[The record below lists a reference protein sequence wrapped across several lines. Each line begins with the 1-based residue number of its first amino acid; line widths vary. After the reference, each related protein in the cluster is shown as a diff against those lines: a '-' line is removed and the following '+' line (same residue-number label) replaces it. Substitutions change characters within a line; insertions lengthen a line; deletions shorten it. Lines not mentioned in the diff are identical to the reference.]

1 MGPHIGCYLRKF
13 LKGDTA
19 NVSNVSE
26 LDSINAELALRELA
40 RRRYR
45 EYLPYV
51 HGSAWK
57 TTRMSRY
64 LADNV
69 QDFLETDTG
78 HAYDILVI
86 ETPPQHGKL
95 LADDTPVLTSAGW
108 KRHGDLRVG
117 DYVYNHKGEKVKV
130 THIHPKHY
138 ANREVTLTNG
148 EKIQCHEN
156 HEWLV
161 YDRNNRREHVVETKY
176 LEQRNVQQG
185 GREHRRGHRY
195 NFQLPRRVPILGDKK
210 ALAVEP
216 YVLGV
221 WLGDGTNT
229 KCHICACKADLITL
243 DECRRF
249 YPRGSEWVHKDT
261 GVITRSYLGLTQDLR
276 QYGMCYSDHKTE
288 KYIPD
293 DYLTASREQRLE
305 LLAGL
310 IDTDGY
316 VDRKHRRVVFTT
328 ADVKLRRTF
337 EELIATFG
345 WRTTTCEF
353 KPCVS
358 TSGIIGRH
366 PYWQIAF
373 NPTEYIPCRIERKQL
388 REYSKPR
395 RVSICDI
402 RKIEPVSGNCITVE
416 GGIYLVGRSMVPTHN
431 SLTITE
437 TLPSWY
443 MGRWPDKRVIIAS
456 YNEDFAEKFC
466 RRNKEKIKSKGDA
479 LFNIHIGAVDR
490 AVEFELAG
498 HTGRLISRGIR
509 SGITGNPANLVIIDD
524 PVKNR
529 EEADSETFRSK
540 VWEEWQNSIKS
551 RLAAGAK
558 VIIIMTPWHEDD
570 LAARVLANEHN
581 ARLLRLP
588 VEAEEDDPLGRS
600 AGDPLCPEL
609 GKDAAWLAD
618 FKASYIADPL
628 GGARA
633 WSALYQ
639 CSPRIEGGNLVLRE
653 WWRYYD
659 TKEILAF
666 GTELISVDAAFKGTD
681 SSDYVAI
688 TVWGKRG
695 NDYYLRYCLN
705 RQMSFTET
713 LRSIRLV
720 KQLYPLAQRVLIED
734 KANGSAIIDVLQREM
749 FCIPVT
755 PRGGKEARVNAVS
768 PAIESGHVYL
778 PMDAPWLE
786 TYIDQWAAFPAGA
799 HDDMVD
805 SSTQALAFM
814 LFSSGQYE
822 LPPIPEEVAMAD
834 REQEA
839 FLDGDQL
846 YDVYDQRNGML

>member
-1 MGPHIGCYLRKF
+1 MSDYDI
-13 LKGDTA
+13 
-19 NVSNVSE
+19 
-26 LDSINAELALRELA
+26 IQAELANRELA

-45 EYLPYV
+45 SYLPYV
-51 HGSAWK
+51 HGGAWVR
-57 TTRMSRY
+57 TRLSEF
-64 LADNV
+64 LADRV
-69 QDFLETDTG
+69 QSFIEKNTG
-78 HAYDILVI
+78 NAYDILVI

-95 LADDTPVLTSAGW
+95 LADDTPVLTSEGW

-117 DYVYNHKGEKVKV
+117 DYVYNHKGERVKV
-130 THIHPKHY
+130 THIHPKYY
-138 ANREVTLTNG
+138 ADREVTLTNG

-195 NFQLPRRVPILGDKK
+195 NFQLPRRTPILGDKK
-210 ALAVEP
+210 ELAVEP

-293 DYLTASREQRLE
+293 EYLTASREQRLE

-353 KPCVS
+353 KSCVS

-437 TLPSWY
+437 SLPSWY
-443 MGRWPDKRVIIAS
+443 LGKYPTRKVILAS
-456 YNEDFAEKFC
+456 YNDDFAERFC
-466 RRNKEKIKSKGDA
+466 RRNKEKIRQFGDK
-479 LFNIHIGAVDR
+479 LFHIQIGEIDR
-490 AVEFELAG
+490 ATEIELDN
-498 HTGRLISRGIR
+498 HKGRLISRGIR
-509 SGITGNPANLVIIDD
+509 SGITGNPGDLIIIDD
-524 PVKNR
+524 PIKSR
-529 EEADSETFRSK
+529 EEADSDTWRDK
-540 VWEEWQNSIKS
+540 VWAEWQNSIKS
-551 RLAAGAK
+551 RLSAGAK
-558 VIIIMTPWHEDD
+558 VVVIMTPWHEDD
-570 LAARVLANEHN
+570 LAARILATEPN
-581 ARLLRLP
+581 ATLLRIP
-588 VEAEEDDPLGRS
+588 VEAEENDPLGRKPGS
-600 AGDPLCPEL
+600 ALCPEL
-609 GKDAAWLAD
+609 GKDDAWLAD
-618 FKASYIADPL
+618 FKASYLSDPK

-633 WSALYQ
+633 WTALYQ
-639 CSPRIEGGNLVLRE
+639 CRPRVEGGNLIQRS
-653 WWRYYD
+653 WWQYFD
-659 TKEILAF
+659 PKDVTVF
-666 GTELISVDAAFKGTD
+666 GTELISVDAAFKGLDT
-681 SSDYVAI
+681 SDFVAI
-688 TVWGKRG
+688 TVWGKLG
-695 NDYYLRYCLN
+695 ANYYLRYCMN
-705 RQMSFTET
+705 RKMSFTET
-713 LRSIRLV
+713 LQAIRLV
-720 KQLYPLAQRVLIED
+720 QSLYPAARRVLIED

-749 FCIPVT
+749 FCIPVN
-755 PRGGKEARVNAVS
+755 PKGGKKSRVNAVS
-768 PAIESGHVYL
+768 PAIEAGHVFL
-778 PMDAPWLE
+778 PMGAPWLDE
-786 TYIDQWAAFPAGA
+786 YIEQWSAFPAGA

-805 SSTQALAFM
+805 STTQALGYM
-814 LFSSGQYE
+814 LYSSGE
-822 LPPIPEEVAMAD
+822 AVSVGLPERAEEQR
-834 REQEA
+834 REEDA
-839 FLDGDQL
+839 FLDSESL
-846 YDVYDQRNGML
+846 YDVYSDGYSSWY

>member
-1 MGPHIGCYLRKF
+1 MSKAIERR
-13 LKGDTA
+13 TI
-19 NVSNVSE
+19 NSE
-26 LDSINAELALRELA
+26 LAQRELA
-40 RRRYR
+40 RRSYR
-45 EYLPYV
+45 WYLPYI

-57 TTRMSRY
+57 ETRMSRF
-64 LADNV
+64 LADNI

-86 ETPPQHGKL
+86 ESPPQHGKL
-95 LADDTPVLTSAGW
+95 LADDTPVLTSEGW

-130 THIHPKHY
+130 THIHPKYY

-161 YDRNNRREHVVETKY
+161 LDRSRRRERVVETKY
-176 LEQRNVQQG
+176 MEQRGIHHG
-185 GREHRRGHRY
+185 GQEHRRGHGYVYQMPLRT
-195 NFQLPRRVPILGDKK
+195 PIAGDRKE
-210 ALAVEP
+210 LAVEP

-229 KCHICACKADLITL
+229 QCHICACKADIVTL
-243 DECRRF
+243 DERRRF
-249 YPRGSEWVHKDT
+249 YPSGSEWVHKDT
-261 GVITRSYLGLTQDLR
+261 GVVARSYLGLSEGLR
-276 QYGMCYSDHKTE
+276 RYGMCYAAHKTE
-288 KYIPD
+288 KHIPEE
-293 DYLTASREQRLE
+293 YLTASREQRLE

-310 IDTDGY
+310 VDTDGY
-316 VDRKHRRVVFTT
+316 VDQKHRRVVFTT
-328 ADVKLRRTF
+328 ADVKLRQTF

-353 KPCVS
+353 RPCVS
-358 TSGIIGRH
+358 TSGIVGKH

-388 REYSKPR
+388 HEFSKQRRIAICGIRE
-395 RVSICDI
+395 
-402 RKIEPVSGNCITVE
+402 IEPVRGNCITVE
-416 GGIYLVGRSMVPTHN
+416 GGIYLVGRSMIPTHN
-431 SLTITE
+431 SLTVTE

-443 MGRWPDKRVIIAS
+443 MGRWPRNRVIVAS

-466 RRNKEKIKSKGDA
+466 RRNKEKIKLRGEELFGIEIGD
-479 LFNIHIGAVDR
+479 VDR
-490 AVEFELAG
+490 AVEFELSN
-498 HTGRLISRGIR
+498 HTGRFISRGIR

-540 VWEEWQNSIKS
+540 VWEEWQNSVKS

-588 VEAEEDDPLGRS
+588 VEAEDNDPLGRLP
-600 AGDPLCPEL
+600 GEPLCPEL
-609 GKDAAWLAD
+609 GKDATWLAD
-618 FKASYIADPL
+618 FKASYISDPL

-639 CSPRIEGGNLVLRE
+639 CSPRVEGGNFVMRE
-653 WWRYYD
+653 WWKYYD
-659 TKEILAF
+659 TQEINAF
-666 GTELISVDAAFKGTD
+666 GTELISVDATFKGTD
-681 SSDYVAI
+681 SSDFVAI

-705 RQMSFTET
+705 RQMTFTET

-720 KQLYPLAQRVLIED
+720 KQLYPRAQRVLIED

-749 FCIPVT
+749 FCIPVN

-768 PAIESGHVYL
+768 PAIESGHVML
-778 PMDAPWLE
+778 PMGAPWLE
-786 TYIDQWAAFPAGA
+786 DYIDQWSAFPTGT

-805 SSTQALAFM
+805 SSTQALAFL

-822 LPPIPEEVAMAD
+822 LPEIPEEVLLAD

-839 FLDGDQL
+839 VLDGDQM
-846 YDVYDQRNGML
+846 YDVYGQRSPW

>member
-1 MGPHIGCYLRKF
+1 MCSVSRARGHRGVGSKHQAPYFMGPHIGCYLRKF

-51 HGSAWK
+51 HGPAWK

-64 LADNV
+64 LADSV

-86 ETPPQHGKL
+86 ESPPQHGK
-95 LADDTPVLTSAGW
+95 
-108 KRHGDLRVG
+108 
-117 DYVYNHKGEKVKV
+117 
-130 THIHPKHY
+130 
-138 ANREVTLTNG
+138 
-148 EKIQCHEN
+148 
-156 HEWLV
+156 
-161 YDRNNRREHVVETKY
+161 
-176 LEQRNVQQG
+176 
-185 GREHRRGHRY
+185 
-195 NFQLPRRVPILGDKK
+195 
-210 ALAVEP
+210 
-216 YVLGV
+216 
-221 WLGDGTNT
+221 
-229 KCHICACKADLITL
+229 
-243 DECRRF
+243 
-249 YPRGSEWVHKDT
+249 
-261 GVITRSYLGLTQDLR
+261 
-276 QYGMCYSDHKTE
+276 
-288 KYIPD
+288 
-293 DYLTASREQRLE
+293 
-305 LLAGL
+305 
-310 IDTDGY
+310 
-316 VDRKHRRVVFTT
+316 
-328 ADVKLRRTF
+328 
-337 EELIATFG
+337 
-345 WRTTTCEF
+345 
-353 KPCVS
+353 
-358 TSGIIGRH
+358 
-366 PYWQIAF
+366 
-373 NPTEYIPCRIERKQL
+373 
-388 REYSKPR
+388 
-395 RVSICDI
+395 
-402 RKIEPVSGNCITVE
+402 
-416 GGIYLVGRSMVPTHN
+416 

-588 VEAEEDDPLGRS
+588 VEAEEDDTLGRS

-846 YDVYDQRNGML
+846 YDVYDQRSEWV